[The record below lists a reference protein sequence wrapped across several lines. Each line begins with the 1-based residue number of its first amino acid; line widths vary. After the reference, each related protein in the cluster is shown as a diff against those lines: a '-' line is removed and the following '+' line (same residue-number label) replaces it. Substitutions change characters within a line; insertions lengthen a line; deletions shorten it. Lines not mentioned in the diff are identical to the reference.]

1 MQFPDG
7 SDLPTEVGNAGF
19 LKIHVL
25 DGFVKSRK
33 NPSPSMGEGWGEGA
47 KGTNSTTY
55 IPLSFIPSHKGRG
68 NVTFYEFIKS
78 LLSTTFKNGGVL

>member
-1 MQFPDG
+1 
-7 SDLPTEVGNAGF
+7 
-19 LKIHVL
+19 
-25 DGFVKSRK
+25 
-33 NPSPSMGEGWGEGA
+33 MGEGWGEGA

-55 IPLSFIPSHKGRG
+55 IPLPFIPSHKGRG